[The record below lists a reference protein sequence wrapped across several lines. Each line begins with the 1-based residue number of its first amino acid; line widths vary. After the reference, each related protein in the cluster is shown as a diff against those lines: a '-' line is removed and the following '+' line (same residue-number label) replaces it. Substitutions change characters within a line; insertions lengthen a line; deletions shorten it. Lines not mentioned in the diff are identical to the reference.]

1 MVQANPNIDR
11 PPAGSNTRK
20 VRPIPI
26 GEDHLQFKH
35 DPQIQGQLD
44 HNGKSNQWA
53 RVRLEYFYDNSWY
66 WTDWKEREVTVLYDE
81 LDVSNMVICFLLEH
95 IVFSCQVLKYNRF
108 GMK

>member
-1 MVQANPNIDR
+1 MVEAVPAQQAAQGGGGNSR
-11 PPAGSNTRK
+11 AGR

-44 HNGKSNQWA
+44 HN
-53 RVRLEYFYDNSWY
+53 
-66 WTDWKEREVTVLYDE
+66 
-81 LDVSNMVICFLLEH
+81 EH